1 MIFTKN
7 ITGLMALV
15 LLWAA
20 CKKAD
25 IPDSA
30 FNTPVFSVTYD
41 TQGVSDPV
49 TTAGVANVYL
59 FTDFT
64 VDNQQVVCKGS
75 FADSDCPDADCPGT
89 LTFEFKRSYS
99 DSFSPDSVFHLG
111 GYSFQSPDTTAS
123 QTVLRASFFAVNP
136 DNYDTYSWRIND
148 EDKGQGPEIVVDFA
162 DISVTPKLVELTAQR
177 NTGLQSVVRRKV
189 SLNASSGNNTF
200 ATVNI
205 SVSQDS
211 QFIFRLLA
219 STLGFP
225 YDSLTWNTF
234 VTDTVIHEDML
245 QPFYSVTV
253 LDTTGNQCTASLEGL
268 TPNDLPVQTAN
279 FSFDVENISI
289 PVQDGEVAIEWIDA
303 DGVAWRSDGGIQET
317 TAFFGVSES
326 EKYEVNE
333 KGQQTRK
340 MRVEFNC
347 RLYNPNGGGR
357 DFSGSGVIAVAH
369 PQ

>member
-1 MIFTKN
+1 MNLKRN
-7 ITGLMALV
+7 ITGLLALV

-25 IPDSA
+25 IPDSE
-30 FNTPVFSVTYD
+30 FNSPVFSVTYD
-41 TQGVSDPV
+41 TAGVNQPV
-49 TTAGVANVYL
+49 TTAGIANVYL
-59 FTDFT
+59 FTDYA
-64 VDNQQVVCKGS
+64 VANQQVVCKGS

-89 LTFEFKRSYS
+89 LTFEFKSAYT
-99 DSFSPDSVFHLG
+99 DVFTPDSVFHLG
-111 GYSFQSPDTTAS
+111 GYSFLGLDSTAGH
-123 QTVLRASFFAVNP
+123 TVLRTTFFAVDP
-136 DNYDTYSWRIND
+136 DNYDGYSWRIND

-162 DISVTPKLVELTAQR
+162 DISVTPKLVELTAER
-177 NTGLQSVVRRKV
+177 TSGLQSVVRRKV
-189 SLNASSGNNTF
+189 SLTAPGGNNLF

-211 QFIFRLLA
+211 QFIYRLVA

-225 YDSLTWNTF
+225 YDSLTWNSS
-234 VTDTVIHEDML
+234 VTDTVIHTDIL

-253 LDTTGNQCTASLEGL
+253 IDTTNNLCTASLEGL
-268 TPNDLPVQTAN
+268 TPNDLPVRTAN
-279 FSFDVENISI
+279 FTFDVENIFI
-289 PVQDGEVAIEWIDA
+289 PAPAGEVAIEWVDTN
-303 DGVAWRSDGGIQET
+303 GNAWRSDGGFQEL

-326 EKYEVNE
+326 ENYEVNE

-347 RLYNPNGGGR
+347 RLYNQNGESR